1 VNFSC
6 RPRYRA
12 FARHPITESRYS
24 ADYVTNKSPARVKT
38 PGQWERSMR
47 IALLTEGSQGGASDR
62 RALVAAAV
70 GW

>member
-1 VNFSC
+1 
-6 RPRYRA
+6 
-12 FARHPITESRYS
+12 
-24 ADYVTNKSPARVKT
+24 
-38 PGQWERSMR
+38 MR